1 MGAVADAGDG
11 RPPPGPPQGR
21 AANRCVERRGREPS
35 TSEAHVGNEEERRE
49 IAAGRR
55 AERVE
60 PVQRAGLSSQ
70 ARDIAHQGAGQQRE
84 RGAHQHGRREQESD
98 DEDDTDQ
105 AQRYRG
111 LREKPKERDVNEGE
125 DLEEE
130 RERYRIGGDPEL
142 DETVRTQRVAP
153 PTSPAPGRGGGEGEA
168 EHERGEHAGDRGAGR
183 AEDEGELAGPDDL
196 GDQAAHAGQREQQE
210 EKSSRPGVSYRRLRD
225 GGHPPAAAFR
235 ARHGLGAAPCYE
247 PVSPADSREVVL
259 TGRTQSRRRRPR
271 LWQATYMPPT
281 IGRWSPDPRAPR
293 GSIAPPA
300 RSRRL
305 LTLVQ
310 PGCPPM
316 SPSPPSYL
324 RRCSP
329 TP

>member
-35 TSEAHVGNEEERRE
+35 SSETHVGNEEERRE
-49 IAAGRR
+49 IDAGRR

-70 ARDIAHQGAGQQRE
+70 AGDIAHQGARQQRE
-84 RGAHQHGRREQESD
+84 RGAHQHGGREQESG

-153 PTSPAPGRGGGEGEA
+153 PTSPAPGSVA
-168 EHERGEHAGDRGAGR
+168 
-183 AEDEGELAGPDDL
+183 AEDEAELAGPDDL
-196 GDQAAHAGQREQQE
+196 VDQAAHAGQREQKE
-210 EKSSRPGVSYRRLRD
+210 EKPPRPGVSYRRLRD

-235 ARHGLGAAPCYE
+235 ARHGPGAAPCYE
-247 PVSPADSREVVL
+247 PVSPADSREVAL
-259 TGRTQSRRRRPR
+259 TGRTQARRRR
-271 LWQATYMPPT
+271 
-281 IGRWSPDPRAPR
+281 
-293 GSIAPPA
+293 
-300 RSRRL
+300 
-305 LTLVQ
+305 
-310 PGCPPM
+310 
-316 SPSPPSYL
+316 
-324 RRCSP
+324 
-329 TP
+329 